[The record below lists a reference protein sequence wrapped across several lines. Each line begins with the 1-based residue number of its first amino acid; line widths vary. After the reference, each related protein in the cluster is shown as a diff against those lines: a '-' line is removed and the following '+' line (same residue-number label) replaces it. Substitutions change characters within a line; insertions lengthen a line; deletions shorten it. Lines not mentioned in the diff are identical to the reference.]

1 MRASSSSSLRLMW
14 FRRLAAFTLVVF
26 VSLDLP
32 SSVVAFVTSHSPP
45 SHRSP
50 LLSSLSL
57 DDEDAGPTRRELIR
71 GAALAILAAGEGIP
85 FLTAIKSKADGK
97 LSSSVI
103 AELEGTWLDPNHPR
117 GYRRIAPGARVG
129 EVAVELQDEASSPV
143 DSAWK
148 LGNPPVGLFDFSPKG
163 GSTAVTATIDS
174 HGELNSRTG
183 THGPRS
189 SRKETKTRAMAHGA
203 RHTRYKYS
211 AK

>member
-1 MRASSSSSLRLMW
+1 MW
-14 FRRLAAFTLVVF
+14 FRRIAAFTLVVF

-143 DSAWK
+143 VTVLAK
-148 LGNPPVGLFDFSPKG
+148 LAGNPPVLIFDFSPKG
-163 GSTAVTATIDS
+163 GPTAVTATIDS
-174 HGELNSRTG
+174 AARELNFPDG
-183 THGPRS
+183 NAW
-189 SRKETKTRAMAHGA
+189 TK
-203 RHTRYKYS
+203 KQ
-211 AK
+211 